1 MRISPLLECW
11 VSRVCILL
19 AHSQETADILRVAL
33 KQTLKYALF
42 SQSLERMVEDF
53 AKDQKLTG
61 EEVARIVSRVREG
74 DMTLV
79 LETYENDLKVCSRTS
94 LARSSA
100 DGSLVTAQVSTR
112 RQSSAN
118 AAYTDT
124 EGQGEYSCQL
134 WFFSL
139 G

>member
-42 SQSLERMVEDF
+42 SQSLERMVADF

-79 LETYENDLKVCSRTS
+79 LETYENDLKVCIRTS
-94 LARSSA
+94 TARFSA
-100 DGSLVTAQVSTR
+100 DRSLVTTQVSTR
-112 RQSSAN
+112 RQSSPN
-118 AAYTDT
+118 AAHTDT
-124 EGQGEYSCQL
+124 ESQGEYSRQV
-134 WFFSL
+134 
-139 G
+139 